1 MKAILRTSLPILLLA
16 AATTA
21 GVAHADPNN
30 PTDSD
35 KAAARPFAIEGL
47 RLVQAGNCREAV
59 EQLERAE
66 ALVHAPTT
74 AVPLAQCEIQLG
86 KIIAGTELLN
96 RVLNE
101 TLAPNA
107 PASFAEAKK
116 QARGILDAATPKI
129 AKLRIHV
136 ETPAGVAP
144 NADVTVDGQPVPRVL
159 LDNDRPTDPGPHHI
173 EARQAGVGTAEAEVS
188 LTEGQTAQVALR
200 LAGGGG
206 GVATAAAGT
215 PDPYGGGVVTTTTAP
230 AAAADAGAPW
240 MAFEFGLRMAFG
252 LPFGSGSGG
261 NGNSLDHTISN
272 EFAPLWLDAGL
283 RFASNWY
290 VGAYFSYAIASISNQ
305 FAGGGTKPLCSIQ
318 GVGCSANDVRLGV
331 NAAYHILPDGRVDPW
346 FGAGFGYEWASLT
359 VTADAA
365 ATTAGTPITNSG
377 GSDGWE
383 FVNLQGGVDFRFL
396 NGALGAGPFVTVTFD
411 QFNHQSASS
420 DNNGGTVGSSIQNQA
435 LHEWFLFGIR
445 GTYDLKF

>member
-16 AATTA
+16 AAATTTA

-30 PTDSD
+30 PTDGD

-136 ETPAGVAP
+136 ETPPGVQP

-206 GVATAAAGT
+206 GVVTSTAGT
-215 PDPYGGGVVTTTTAP
+215 PDPYGQGVVTTPVAP
-230 AAAADAGAPW
+230 AAAADAGASW

-252 LPFGSGSGG
+252 LPFGSATGG
-261 NGNSLDHTISN
+261 TGNDLNHFISN
-272 EFAPLWLDAGL
+272 MFVPLWLDAGF
-283 RFASNWY
+283 RFASHWY
-290 VGAYFSYAIASISNQ
+290 AGAYFAFGLPSLSNQ
-305 FAGGGTKPLCSIQ
+305 FAGGQCSQ
-318 GVGCSANDVRLGV
+318 TGFGCSSNDTRLGV
-331 NAAYHILPDGRVDPW
+331 NVHYHVLPDGFVDPW
-346 FGAGFGYEWASLT
+346 FGLGFGYEWFSDTETANAAHSGT
-359 VTADAA
+359 GTAVTA
-365 ATTAGTPITNSG
+365 SG
-377 GSDGWE
+377 GVAGWE
-383 FVNLQGGVDFRFL
+383 YVNLQGGADFHLL
-396 NGALGAGPFVTVTFD
+396 NGALGVGPFIQLAFD
-411 QFNHQSASS
+411 QYNQASNAS
-420 DNNGGTVGSSIQNQA
+420 DNNGGTTGQSIPQQA
-435 LHEWFLFGIR
+435 LHEWFLFGVR
-445 GTYDLKF
+445 GVYDLKF